1 MNTTLYTVAFI
12 TYLLLTAVVIG
23 MILDSS
29 ISTYLSIIHLVAT
42 LAIIIYAHFYR
53 KHRRKKNLPDKG
65 IDLFKSFD

>member
-1 MNTTLYTVAFI
+1 MNYTVAFI

-42 LAIIIYAHFYR
+42 LDICSFLHETPPKEKPAG
-53 KHRRKKNLPDKG
+53 HRNRF
-65 IDLFKSFD
+65 I